1 MEILKY
7 DDMKKTWHQISR
19 YQDSEQSPKFEL
31 ELHKKMLNIFQ
42 AGEFY
47 YYILD
52 LTKVEMEYI
61 SPEIN
66 SILGLANEYD
76 FGVEYIYEEIHPED
90 KERFIAHE
98 MKVTEFFNA
107 LPPEKIMKYKVSY
120 DYRLRRTNGEYIW
133 ILMQT
138 VTVQTDES
146 GAVIR
151 VLGMHTNISHIKT
164 DNKPSGLSFIGLEGE
179 PSFYNVPVQ
188 QTLLLPAKEIFTRR
202 EKEILRLII
211 QGITSVQMSDQ
222 MCVSIHTINSHRK
235 NILKKS
241 GCDTVTELISKT
253 ITNGWV

>member
-1 MEILKY
+1 MELLKY

-19 YQDSEQSPKFEL
+19 YQDSEKDPKFEL

-47 YYILD
+47 YYIFN
-52 LTKVEMEYI
+52 LTRAEMEFI
-61 SPEIN
+61 SPEIKN
-66 SILGLANEYD
+66 VLGFKDEYE
-76 FGVEYIYEEIHPED
+76 FSSEYIYNNIHPD
-90 KERFIAHE
+90 DRDRFITYE

-107 LPPEKIMKYKVSY
+107 LPPDKVMKYKVSY
-120 DYRLRRTNGEYIW
+120 DYRLKKSDGTYIW
-133 ILMQT
+133 VLMQT
-138 VTVQTDES
+138 LTIQTDELGS
-146 GAVIR
+146 VLR
-151 VLGMHTNISHIKT
+151 VLGMQTNITHIKT

-188 QTLLLPAKEIFTRR
+188 QILLLPTKEIFTRR

-211 QGITSVQMSDQ
+211 QGITSTKISDVL
-222 MCVSIHTINSHRK
+222 CISPHTVNSHRK